1 MGAISKE
8 VRLEMLQDE
17 VASAG
22 PEAVE
27 IFTQCL
33 EQGQTLEFAAMCAL
47 RQAPGSKNTDRAFC
61 EGAERQKRMMSK
73 VNRDAVYEIA
83 KKAGISTQ
91 GKYYKGSLGRPNDPL
106 AWVSNA
112 DDVLV
117 AAKKKNLSVSGVVNY
132 TAPDRDPRS
141 KPKVRL
147 APDLVKKYAAELLS
161 QEPDT
166 AAKVKE
172 NPKSLR
178 EVVERVVDK
187 HGSKRK

>member
-1 MGAISKE
+1 MGGISKE

-22 PEAVE
+22 PDAVA
-27 IFTQCL
+27 IFKQCL
-33 EQGQTLEFAAMCAL
+33 KQGQTLEFAAMCAL
-47 RQAPGSKNTDRAFC
+47 RQAPGSKNTDRAFTQ
-61 EGAERQKRMMSK
+61 GAERQLRTMAQ

-83 KKAGISTQ
+83 QKAGISTQ

-106 AWVSNA
+106 AWVANA

-117 AAKKKNLSVSGVVNY
+117 AAKKKNLSISGVVNY
-132 TAPDRDPRS
+132 TAPDKDPRP

-147 APDLVKKYAAELLS
+147 APDLVQKYTAELMS

-172 NPKSLR
+172 NPKRLR